1 MWKILYL
8 TCFVHLNFLS
18 RLSWRPRTR
27 LPCRFLSSVLL
38 EVYTKKEWL
47 NCMTIPNIAATSRKG
62 KGMWTCFH
70 FIFFLLFLN
79 FTVQIPNNLPV
90 YKLYKHYKINS
101 FLYLTMKI
109 YFFFGLLSTFL
120 KEGLRNLAEM
130 CPRMKLDCRK

>member
-38 EVYTKKEWL
+38 EVYTKREWL
-47 NCMTIPNIAATSRKG
+47 NCMTIPSIAATSRKG

-70 FIFFLLFLN
+70 FIFFLLSLN

-90 YKLYKHYKINS
+90 YKHYKINS
-101 FLYLTMKI
+101 FLCLTMKI
-109 YFFFGLLSTFL
+109 VFFFWSVVHIL
-120 KEGLRNLAEM
+120 KRRTKKFGR
-130 CPRMKLDCRK
+130 DVS